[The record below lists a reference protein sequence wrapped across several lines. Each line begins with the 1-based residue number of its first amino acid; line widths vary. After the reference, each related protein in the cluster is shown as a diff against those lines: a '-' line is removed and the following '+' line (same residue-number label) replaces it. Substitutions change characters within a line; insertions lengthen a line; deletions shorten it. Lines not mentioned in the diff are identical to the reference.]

1 MTIWLITWMPVPD
14 AAEYEGFCFIN
25 DEFMK
30 LSALTP
36 EQLDRA
42 VEFIEG
48 VHYLAFDDMTVMNII
63 YEEAEG
69 YFHGQKDVESVV
81 DVIQNRVGMYLQ
93 EQME

>member
-1 MTIWLITWMPVPD
+1 MFRCL
-14 AAEYEGFCFIN
+14 CS
-25 DEFMK
+25 
-30 LSALTP
+30 LALTP

-48 VHYLAFDDMTVMNII
+48 VHHFTFDDVTVMDII
-63 YEEAEG
+63 LEEAES
-69 YFHGQKDVESVV
+69 YFQGQKDVESVA